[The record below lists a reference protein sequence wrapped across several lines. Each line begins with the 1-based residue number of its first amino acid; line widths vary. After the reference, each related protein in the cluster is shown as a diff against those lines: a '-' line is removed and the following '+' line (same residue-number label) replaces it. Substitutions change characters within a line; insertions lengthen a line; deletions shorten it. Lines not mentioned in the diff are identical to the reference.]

1 MGVLNVEK
9 PAFMAEEDIAIF
21 EDAVGKFFDEH
32 ASEAVVATW
41 RKNHV
46 VDREMWNTAGRAG
59 LLGLTVPEEYGGAG
73 GDYRHEA
80 VLMEQLGL
88 KGVDGFNASSSPA
101 HRSSTPAMATSWS
114 KRTASALTCS
124 WGRVWPAP

>member
-1 MGVLNVEK
+1 MGALNLEK

-32 ASEAVVATW
+32 APESVVATW

-73 GDYRHEA
+73 GDYRHGQGREWCP
-80 VLMEQLGL
+80 
-88 KGVDGFNASSSPA
+88 ASEPCAYRHHPTLPLSS
-101 HRSSTPAMATSWS
+101 RSCT
-114 KRTASALTCS
+114 
-124 WGRVWPAP
+124 